1 MLDQT
6 LTFLTE
12 FASTVGRGF
21 LLPGDLLVSGI
32 ARIAPQSVEILTFGN
47 GKGIATF
54 VLALVAWTMIVIIGL
69 MLLRLGRII
78 ARQMSSIFRIL
89 LWHTRMILG
98 NLKTRMIWKYREY
111 FPYKTEQTE
120 SVSQIQFDDL
130 DIAVLTSMSRR
141 GPGMASSAPEL
152 AEKYKL
158 RPAQMQ
164 RRLDKLQKNEMLC
177 SVIGSTDGFENYRLT
192 QSGLALIAVC
202 KRQATARANLISVRE
217 SG

>member
-12 FASTVGRGF
+12 FSSTVGRGF

-47 GKGIATF
+47 GKGVATF
-54 VLALVAWTMIVIIGL
+54 VLALVGWTIIVMTGL
-69 MLLRLGRII
+69 MLLRLCRVI
-78 ARQMSSIFRIL
+78 ARQIDSIFRIL
-89 LWHTRMILG
+89 LWHTRMMLG

-111 FPYKTEQTE
+111 FPHKAEQTE
-120 SVSQIQFDDL
+120 SVSQTQFDDM
-130 DIAVLTSMSRR
+130 DIAVLASMARQ

-158 RPAQMQ
+158 RPAQIQ
-164 RRLDKLQKNEMLC
+164 RRLDKLQKSEMLC

-192 QSGLALIAVC
+192 ESGLALIAIC
-202 KRQATARANLISVRE
+202 ERQATARASLASA
-217 SG
+217 